1 MTAPSLFRPLRRD
14 RPWRGLAA
22 GAALFAIAVVAR
34 WQFGG
39 WTEGFGP
46 MLLLPAILLAGLI
59 GGIRIGLVVAVVG
72 LFVAWV
78 GFFPPY
84 GTFVINAENAV
95 TVGAFVVTAGL
106 QLYVIRALKL
116 AVDSCS
122 VSEERSHVLFRELQ
136 HRVANNLQV
145 ASGVLHKERKGL
157 ERDSPADLALRSV
170 QERLDLMVDVH
181 RSLYSP
187 DIVKL
192 PIGVYLETLARDL
205 IQSSNR
211 PEVSLEVA
219 ADNVQLD
226 LNRLMSL
233 SMIAAE
239 AITNAVKY
247 AFQDRGTGKIAINFG
262 TQAGSYQ
269 LTISDDG
276 PGFPK
281 AICGSKGHSLG
292 RGIIESLASQLRGT
306 VSFESASG
314 AIVRVAFPR

>member
-1 MTAPSLFRPLRRD
+1 
-14 RPWRGLAA
+14 
-22 GAALFAIAVVAR
+22 
-34 WQFGG
+34 
-39 WTEGFGP
+39 

-59 GGIRIGLVVAVVG
+59 GGIRVGLAVAVVG
-72 LFVAWV
+72 LLVAWV

-84 GTFVINAENAV
+84 GTFVLNAEYTV

-136 HRVANNLQV
+136 HRVANNLQA
-145 ASGVLHKERKGL
+145 ASGVVHRERKGF
-157 ERDSPADLALRSV
+157 ERGSAADLALRGV

-187 DIVKL
+187 GIVKL
-192 PIGVYLETLARDL
+192 PIGVYLETFSRGL
-205 IQSSNR
+205 IQSSSR

-219 ADNVQLD
+219 APNVQLD
-226 LNRLMSL
+226 LDRLMSL

-239 AITNAVKY
+239 AITNAMKY
-247 AFQDRGTGKIAINFG
+247 AFQDRDTGRIAINFG
-262 TQAGSYQ
+262 TQAGSYV
-269 LTISDDG
+269 LTVSDDG

-281 AICGSKGHSLG
+281 AACSSKGHSLG
-292 RGIIESLASQLRGT
+292 RGIIESLASQLHGT
-306 VSFESASG
+306 VSFESGPG
-314 AIVRVAFPR
+314 ATVRVAFPR

>member
-1 MTAPSLFRPLRRD
+1 V
-14 RPWRGLAA
+14 
-22 GAALFAIAVVAR
+22 IAVIAR
-34 WQFGG
+34 WRFGG

-59 GGIRIGLVVAVVG
+59 GGIRVGLAVAVVG

-84 GTFVINAENAV
+84 GTFMLNAENAV
-95 TVGAFVVTAGL
+95 TVGAFIVTAGL

-116 AVDSCS
+116 AIDSYS
-122 VSEERSHVLFRELQ
+122 ASEERSQVLFRELQ

-145 ASGVLHKERKGL
+145 ASGMLHKERKGL
-157 ERDSPADLALRSV
+157 EPNSPADRALRSV
-170 QERLDLMVDVH
+170 QERLDLMMNVH

-187 DIVKL
+187 GIVNL

-205 IQSSNR
+205 IRSSNR
-211 PEVSLEVA
+211 PELTLDVA

-226 LNRLMSL
+226 LDRLMSL

-247 AFQDRGTGKIAINFG
+247 AFQDRDTGKIAISFG
-262 TQAGSYQ
+262 IRAGSYL
-269 LTISDDG
+269 LTVSDDG

-281 AICGSKGHSLG
+281 AACSSKAQSLG
-292 RGIIESLASQLRGT
+292 RGIIESLAAQLRGT
-306 VSFESASG
+306 VSFESGPG
-314 AIVRVAFPR
+314 AMVRVDFPR